1 MKKPVVVFEVLE
13 CNGNTAIVS
22 TNSCTLR
29 VYHGTDMEIVPRD
42 AAPVWSEKGECAYI
56 GTDGYDVEVDTIVDP
71 NAELFIASDVLT
83 CDEHSSDI
91 MLKLYLTEQFVND
104 IAFAIEKRITEYE
117 LEKLE
122 KEAEN
127 Y

>member
-1 MKKPVVVFEVLE
+1 MNKPVVVFEVLE

-42 AAPVWSEKGECAYI
+42 AAPVWSEKDECAYI
-56 GTDGYDVEVDTIVDP
+56 GTDGYDVEVDTIVNP
-71 NAELFIASDVLT
+71 NAELFLRSDVWG
-83 CDEHSSDI
+83 CAADDSDI
-91 MLKLYLTEQFVND
+91 MQKLYLTEQVVKD
-104 IAFAIEKRITEYE
+104 IAFAIEKRITQYE

-122 KEAEN
+122 KEAGD